1 MQSIQR
7 CMITL
12 IVVAAFLGPTGM
24 LLYTAAAKEPVTTTE
39 WLRAEAGADWT
50 AITTDPF
57 VEELAAGTLDNATLT
72 RYLVQDHK
80 FVDGFMVLLAS
91 MVAAAPRLADRL
103 PGAQFLGLIAGD
115 ENTYFERAFDA
126 LGLSPAERTAPPRAE
141 TLAFDALMRKAAAT
155 GLLHVQLAVLV
166 VAEWSYFRRAAIPRT
181 GRGDAAAAT

>member
-7 CMITL
+7 CVITL

-24 LLYTAAAKEPVTTTE
+24 LLYTVAAKEAPATTTE

-80 FVDGFMVLLAS
+80 FVDGFMARGRVDGSRRRRGADCPKGS
-91 MVAAAPRLADRL
+91 RDADR
-103 PGAQFLGLIAGD
+103 
-115 ENTYFERAFDA
+115 
-126 LGLSPAERTAPPRAE
+126 
-141 TLAFDALMRKAAAT
+141 
-155 GLLHVQLAVLV
+155 
-166 VAEWSYFRRAAIPRT
+166 PRT
-181 GRGDAAAAT
+181 GRGGSAGRDADRLRTGRGGSAGRDADRPTT